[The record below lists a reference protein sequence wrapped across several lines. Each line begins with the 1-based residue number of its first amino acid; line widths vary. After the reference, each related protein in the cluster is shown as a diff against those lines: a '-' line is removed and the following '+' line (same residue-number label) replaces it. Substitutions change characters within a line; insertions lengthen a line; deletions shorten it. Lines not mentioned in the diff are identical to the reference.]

1 MSYQSD
7 LAKVKGLGSV
17 KHGFGHWWMQRLT
30 AVLLV
35 PTGLFVLISFLKLDT
50 LTAASVVSW
59 MQSPMHSILL
69 LLFLLTASYHGAL
82 GLQVVVEDYI
92 GGHTA
97 QLVLQYLIK
106 ISMILLMMVNVYSV
120 SSVLFG

>member
-7 LAKVKGLGSV
+7 MAKVKGLGSV

-30 AVLLV
+30 AVLLI
-35 PTGLFVLISFLKLDT
+35 PTGLFVLISWMKLDA
-50 LTAASVVSW
+50 LTAGSVVSW
-59 MQSPMHSILL
+59 MQNPMNSILL
-69 LLFLLTASYHGAL
+69 LLFLLTATYHGAL

-92 GGHTA
+92 GNHTF
-97 QLVLQYLIK
+97 QLVCQYLIK
-106 ISMILLMMVNVYSV
+106 VLMILLMMINTYSV

>member
-7 LAKVKGLGSV
+7 MAKVKGLGSV

-30 AVLLV
+30 AVLLI
-35 PTGLFVLISFLKLDT
+35 PTGVFVLISLMKLDA
-50 LTAASVVSW
+50 LTAASVVIW
-59 MQSPMHSILL
+59 MQNPINSILL

-92 GGHTA
+92 GSHSA

-106 ISMILLMMVNVYSV
+106 ISMILLMMINVYSV